1 MKYEITV
8 TELRKFSTLVEA
20 NSAEEAVKAFEAEY
34 WENPAEYDD
43 LLDAYDTTIECT
55 GEHAE

>member
-34 WENPAEYDD
+34 WENPVEYDA
-43 LLDAYDTTIECT
+43 LLDAYDTTFECT
-55 GEHAE
+55 GERAE